1 MDAGGPA
8 MARAPFT
15 FVVPDGAQP
24 GEVIQ
29 VQVLGI
35 LARVEL
41 PEGTFGGQQLT
52 GTYSRE
58 AYGKRWQAVLSDERE
73 TRRRRLE
80 SGQHVPVKP
89 GNHEYDQYVVLSKR
103 VLGQALGFE
112 QCAGL
117 VVGADVA
124 PTVWGLL
131 APCDASLL
139 CREARRHKGRGRGR
153 NCVRVGGG
161 DGLIEGSVVG
171 GRR

>member
-1 MDAGGPA
+1 MDAGVPA

-35 LARVEL
+35 LARVKL
-41 PEGTFGGQQLT
+41 PAGTFGGQQLT
-52 GTYSRE
+52 GTYSRK

-80 SGQHVPVKP
+80 LGKHVPVKS

-103 VLGQALGFE
+103 VLGQ
-112 QCAGL
+112 
-117 VVGADVA
+117 VGRHWDLNSAQGWSSA
-124 PTVWGLL
+124 PTS
-131 APCDASLL
+131 PPRC
-139 CREARRHKGRGRGR
+139 
-153 NCVRVGGG
+153 GGC
-161 DGLIEGSVVG
+161 SPSTG
-171 GRR
+171 GTRWR

>member
-1 MDAGGPA
+1 

-58 AYGKRWQAVLSDERE
+58 AYGKRWH
-73 TRRRRLE
+73 TRRKTITNTKIIINDNDATCL
-80 SGQHVPVKP
+80 PAKLL
-89 GNHEYDQYVVLSKR
+89 LSTIMTLPA
-103 VLGQALGFE
+103 V
-112 QCAGL
+112 
-117 VVGADVA
+117 
-124 PTVWGLL
+124 
-131 APCDASLL
+131 
-139 CREARRHKGRGRGR
+139 
-153 NCVRVGGG
+153 
-161 DGLIEGSVVG
+161 
-171 GRR
+171 

>member
-1 MDAGGPA
+1 MEAVSARMSVANTMDAGGPA

-80 SGQHVPVKP
+80 SGKHVPVKS

-117 VVGADVA
+117 RS
-124 PTVWGLL
+124 
-131 APCDASLL
+131 CI
-139 CREARRHKGRGRGR
+139 ARRLDVRLANGRRR
-153 NCVRVGGG
+153 MPSLVVGGG
-161 DGLIEGSVVG
+161 VRARKPPSAPSSAC
-171 GRR
+171 

>member
-1 MDAGGPA
+1 

-35 LARVEL
+35 LARVKL
-41 PEGTFGGQQLT
+41 PAGTFGGQQLT

-80 SGQHVPVKP
+80 SGKHVPMKS
-89 GNHEYDQYVVLSKR
+89 GNHEYDQYVALSQRVLS
-103 VLGQALGFE
+103 
-112 QCAGL
+112 
-117 VVGADVA
+117 
-124 PTVWGLL
+124 
-131 APCDASLL
+131 
-139 CREARRHKGRGRGR
+139 GRFSRSKAHRQIPDTGSTRQ
-153 NCVRVGGG
+153 NCCP
-161 DGLIEGSVVG
+161 
-171 GRR
+171 

>member
-1 MDAGGPA
+1 

-24 GEVIQ
+24 GDV
-29 VQVLGI
+29 VPVPWLGVC
-35 LARVEL
+35 LGHVKL
-41 PEGTFGGQQLT
+41 PAGTFGGQQLN

-80 SGQHVPVKP
+80 SGKHVPVKS

-124 PTVWGLL
+124 PVVWS
-131 APCDASLL
+131 PSYSPS
-139 CREARRHKGRGRGR
+139 
-153 NCVRVGGG
+153 
-161 DGLIEGSVVG
+161 DG
-171 GRR
+171 

>member
-1 MDAGGPA
+1 

-41 PEGTFGGQQLT
+41 PAGTFGGQQLT

-80 SGQHVPVKP
+80 SGKHVPVKS
-89 GNHEYDQYVVLSKR
+89 GNHEYDQYVALSQR
-103 VLGQALGFE
+103 VLGRTKGFE
-112 QCAGL
+112 QAEPPL
-117 VVGADVA
+117 F
-124 PTVWGLL
+124 
-131 APCDASLL
+131 
-139 CREARRHKGRGRGR
+139 
-153 NCVRVGGG
+153 
-161 DGLIEGSVVG
+161 
-171 GRR
+171 